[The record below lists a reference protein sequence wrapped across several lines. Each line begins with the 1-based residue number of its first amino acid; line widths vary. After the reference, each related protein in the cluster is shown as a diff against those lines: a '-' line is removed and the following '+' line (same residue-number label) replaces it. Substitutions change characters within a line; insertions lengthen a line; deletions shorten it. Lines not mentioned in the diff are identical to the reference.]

1 MEAVPNPALVALDET
16 VSRSVRLSR
25 ADIADFA
32 RLSGDANPLHS
43 DTAMASRARFGE
55 IIASGQHSS
64 ALLMG
69 LLATHFSRSD
79 DGLRREMLCLNVNFA
94 FKHPVFAD
102 QDITLR
108 WRVSGLEWKDKLGGF
123 VVQLDG
129 TAGVARTQP
138 ALVARGTILVK
149 ESVDVKVPGRG
160 PLEPA
165 CTGP

>member
-1 MEAVPNPALVALDET
+1 MEPTPESTLVALDES
-16 VSRSVRLSR
+16 VSRGVRLTR
-25 ADIADFA
+25 ADIAAFA
-32 RLSGDANPLHS
+32 QLSGDANPLHS
-43 DTAMASRARFGE
+43 DAVIAARARFGE
-55 IIASGQHSS
+55 IIASGQHTS

-94 FKHPVFAD
+94 FKHPVFSD

-108 WRVSGLEWKDKLGGF
+108 WRVSSLEWKDKLGGF

-129 TAGVARTQP
+129 SAGVAHAQP
-138 ALVARGTILVK
+138 ALVARGTILV
-149 ESVDVKVPGRG
+149 EEPAAMTVPGCD

-165 CTGP
+165 HPGP